1 MLKKIKKHEEIHDA
15 YVLVN
20 EEYKVFMIYGAKII
34 LLDTIL
40 LQQMKQY
47 IELYRPLVSED
58 SKLYGMERYVF
69 TSSRFTTTKPLG
81 QKMDHSAISNGMT
94 SSFHKANVFKDTNTR
109 VSCSR
114 IRMSVLTEIV
124 TLGSE
129 NISTIASYFGKH
141 SEKVCKKH
149 VQHYSEHEAARLSWK
164 CYKMYKTKE
173 DMKKAA
179 EVPNKAIQKARITC
193 ARKIQKWM
201 EEIIRK
207 IQLLTNFTIEDTNV
221 MKELEKLALHEDNEG
236 LFYIHTIFI

>member
-1 MLKKIKKHEEIHDA
+1 
-15 YVLVN
+15 
-20 EEYKVFMIYGAKII
+20 
-34 LLDTIL
+34 
-40 LQQMKQY
+40 
-47 IELYRPLVSED
+47 
-58 SKLYGMERYVF
+58 MERYVF

-81 QKMDHSAISNGMT
+81 QKMDHSAISNAMT

-124 TLGSE
+124 SLGRE
-129 NISTIASYFGKH
+129 NISTIASCFGKH

-149 VQHYSEHEAARLSWK
+149 YVQHYSERDAARLSWK
-164 CYKMYKTKE
+164 CYKMYKPKD

-179 EVPNKAIQKARITC
+179 EVRNKAIQKARIPS
-193 ARKIQKWM
+193 AWKIQKWM

-236 LFYIHTIFI
+236 FFYVQTIFI